1 MRPAVARCFDQRRQI
16 VRPVDIETTESTQTP
31 LDAVNY
37 QTASLFDKAMYSEVC
52 QAFKDG
58 SDTAGSGG
66 GGGER
71 RGDPQ
76 HDRRVTVVAALVR
89 DSIVH
94 GSIRQ
99 IRGLVNRQGVEITP
113 QGDRGC
119 VSFVKIREDSG
130 LGTDPRR
137 VAQLAQPS
145 HHHFLRPA
153 FLETEF
159 GVLVDIVPNLP
170 KLGE

>member
-1 MRPAVARCFDQRRQI
+1 VKAVDLAHAIERAFLDHHPCPAAPRAFLRGLEQQTNVARQLIPR
-16 VRPVDIETTESTQTP
+16 
-31 LDAVNY
+31 
-37 QTASLFDKAMYSEVC
+37 
-52 QAFKDG
+52 
-58 SDTAGSGG
+58 
-66 GGGER
+66 GGER